1 MALHALD
8 RKLLIVPFTVCA
20 QDFQAARAETA
31 AETMTTFIV
40 PWNGIIRGLMLGMG
54 TLAGTTKTW
63 IVTIQNAAT
72 TVLATSGTITDTVLA
87 IRTTGLN
94 IPVTANQVLTVSH
107 AFGHTDCV
115 AEGALVVVEFQIL
128 PDLE

>member
-1 MALHALD
+1 
-8 RKLLIVPFTVCA
+8 LIVPFTVCA
-20 QDFQAARAETA
+20 QDFLAARTETVAETL
-31 AETMTTFIV
+31 TTFIV

-63 IVTIQNAAT
+63 IVTIQNAAAAI
-72 TVLATSGTITDTVLA
+72 LATSGTITDTVLA

-107 AFGHTDCV
+107 AFGHTDVV

>member
-20 QDFQAARAETA
+20 QDFLAGRTETA

-63 IVTIQNAAT
+63 IVTIQNAAA
-72 TVLATSGTITDTVLA
+72 TVLATSGTITDAILA
-87 IRTTGLN
+87 VRTTGLN

-107 AFGHTDCV
+107 AFGHTDVV

>member
-20 QDFQAARAETA
+20 QDFLAARTETGAETL
-31 AETMTTFIV
+31 TTFIV

-63 IVTIQNAAT
+63 IVTIQNAAA
-72 TVLATSGTITDTVLA
+72 TVLATSGTITDAILA
-87 IRTTGLN
+87 VRTTGLN